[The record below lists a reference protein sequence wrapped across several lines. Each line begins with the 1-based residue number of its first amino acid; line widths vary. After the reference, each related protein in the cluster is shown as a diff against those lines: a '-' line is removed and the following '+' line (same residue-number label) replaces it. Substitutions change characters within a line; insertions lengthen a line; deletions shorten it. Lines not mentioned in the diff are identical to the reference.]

1 MVTVEELKNLIK
13 NGENES
19 VEFKTRLLDPRIIA
33 KILSAFANTKGG
45 TIIIGIDD
53 CANIIGVEDIPRASR
68 ILKQATSQIDP
79 PLEIS
84 IETVQ
89 FENKTVIVAHVPKSE
104 KSLHSFQGVFFQR
117 AAADTRAITIKDSLT
132 SPISSKKIIEDINKE
147 KLSDNELHQ
156 ELIVLANAVERL
168 NNQII
173 IMGSWKTKIVDYTI
187 GAIIALFISG
197 IAVFVWMKLFGY
209 NPF

>member
-1 MVTVEELKNLIK
+1 MVTIEELNDLIK

-19 VEFKTRLLDPRIIA
+19 VEFKTRLPDPRIIA
-33 KILSAFANTKGG
+33 KFLSAFANTKGG
-45 TIIIGIDD
+45 KLIIGIDD
-53 CANIIGVEDIPRASR
+53 RGNIFGVEDIERAYR
-68 ILKQATSQIDP
+68 ILKEATSQIDP
-79 PLEIS
+79 HLEIS
-84 IETVQ
+84 IDIVP
-89 FENKTVIVAHVPKSE
+89 FKDKTVVVVEVPKSD
-104 KSLHSFQGVFFQR
+104 KSLHSFQGVIFQR
-117 AAADTRAITIKDSLT
+117 NAAETRAIPTKEGFT

-173 IMGSWKTKIVDYTI
+173 MMGGWKTKIVDYTI
-187 GAIIALFISG
+187 GAIIGLLITG
-197 IAVFVWMKLFGY
+197 IAVFISIKLFGF

>member
-1 MVTVEELKNLIK
+1 MVTIEELNDLIK

-19 VEFKTRLLDPRIIA
+19 VEFKTRLFDPQIIA
-33 KILSAFANTKGG
+33 KILGAFANTKGG

-53 CANIIGVEDIPRASR
+53 LAHIVGVEDIPRTIR
-68 ILKQATSQIDP
+68 ILKQATTQIDP

-89 FENKTVIVAHVPKSE
+89 FENKSVVVAKVPKSE
-104 KSLHSFQGVFFQR
+104 KSLHSFKGVFFQR
-117 AAADTRAITIKDSLT
+117 VGHTAI
-132 SPISSKKIIEDINKE
+132 PISSKNIIEGIHKNQ
-147 KLSDNELHQ
+147 LSENELRQ
-156 ELIVLANAVERL
+156 ELTILANAVERL
-168 NNQII
+168 NSQII

-187 GAIIALFISG
+187 GAIIALFITG
-197 IAVFVWMKLFGY
+197 IAVFVCMKIFGY